1 VKEKVIF
8 AWSSGKDSARALH
21 ELMQDSEYEVV
32 GLMTTVVEG
41 YDRIS
46 MHGVRIRL
54 VEQQAES
61 IGLPLEKV
69 YISKESS
76 NENYETAMRDAL
88 LRHKAKGV
96 TSVAFGDLFLEDLK
110 EYREKKLA
118 EVGMKAVFP
127 LWKRDTTELAR
138 SFIEQGFRAIITC
151 VDSQVLGGEFS
162 GRLYDE
168 QFLADLPSH
177 IDPCGENGEFHSF
190 VYDGPLFSKPVRFEK
205 GEIVVRENRFHFC
218 ELLQA

>member
-21 ELMQDSEYEVV
+21 ELMQDSGYEVV

-110 EYREKKLA
+110 VYRETKLA

-127 LWKRDTTELAR
+127 LWKRDTTKLAR
-138 SFIEQGFRAIITC
+138 SFIELGFRAIITC

>member
-21 ELMQDSEYEVV
+21 EIRQDDQYDVV
-32 GLMTTVVEG
+32 SLLTTVTEG

-76 NENYETAMRDAL
+76 SENYETAMRDAL

-168 QFLADLPSH
+168 QFLADLPSN

-205 GEIVVRENRFHFC
+205 GDIVVRENRFHFC